1 MKISGLS
8 ILCEVVRSPL
18 KKFPLVAEIRNNTTD
33 TELATTNTDMAT
45 AVLVPVSAVYFE
57 KKVGNPPFVASDSF
71 FCIHKREK
79 SGIKFV

>member
-8 ILCEVVRSPL
+8 ILCEVVRSTL

-45 AVLVPVSAVYFE
+45 AKPALA
-57 KKVGNPPFVASDSF
+57 
-71 FCIHKREK
+71 
-79 SGIKFV
+79 

>member
-45 AVLVPVSAVYFE
+45 TNTDMATTNTDMA
-57 KKVGNPPFVASDSF
+57 
-71 FCIHKREK
+71 
-79 SGIKFV
+79 

>member
-33 TELATTNTDMAT
+33 TALATTNTGMAT
-45 AVLVPVSAVYFE
+45 TKPALA
-57 KKVGNPPFVASDSF
+57 
-71 FCIHKREK
+71 
-79 SGIKFV
+79 

>member
-18 KKFPLVAEIRNNTTD
+18 KKFPLVAEIRNNTTN

-45 AVLVPVSAVYFE
+45 TKPALA
-57 KKVGNPPFVASDSF
+57 
-71 FCIHKREK
+71 
-79 SGIKFV
+79 

>member
-45 AVLVPVSAVYFE
+45 AKPALATAVSSLGTALTFAADY
-57 KKVGNPPFVASDSF
+57 
-71 FCIHKREK
+71 R
-79 SGIKFV
+79 

>member
-33 TELATTNTDMAT
+33 TELATTNTELATTNTDMA
-45 AVLVPVSAVYFE
+45 
-57 KKVGNPPFVASDSF
+57 
-71 FCIHKREK
+71 
-79 SGIKFV
+79 